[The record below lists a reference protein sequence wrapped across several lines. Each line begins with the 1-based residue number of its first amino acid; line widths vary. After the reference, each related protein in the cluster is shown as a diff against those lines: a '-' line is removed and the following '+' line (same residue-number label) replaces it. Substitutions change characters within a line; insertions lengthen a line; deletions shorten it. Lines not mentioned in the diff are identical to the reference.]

1 MRQLREASDGASFAG
16 LSAGILWMPFGPDGI
31 LWTTVRNRQFG
42 RDGAAASK
50 SLMYSSQVSG
60 PAHSWLHRTH
70 RTLSQPA
77 SALTR
82 TEGFRPGR
90 HPCVNR
96 RPILTPAERGC
107 WRLVQVVHRRAP
119 SSLPWHV
126 FCRSGRAASW
136 HRPGMAPRPQPGR
149 PRSRADPHPPALCEG
164 QRVHAHPDSY

>member
-1 MRQLREASDGASFAG
+1 MRQLQEASDGASFAG

-31 LWTTVRNRQFG
+31 LWTTVRIGSLVVTAR
-42 RDGAAASK
+42 AASK

-90 HPCVNR
+90 HPCSAGSR
-96 RPILTPAERGC
+96 RDCCLGWRGPDPS
-107 WRLVQVVHRRAP
+107 QVP
-119 SSLPWHV
+119 STLLP
-126 FCRSGRAASW
+126 
-136 HRPGMAPRPQPGR
+136 PG
-149 PRSRADPHPPALCEG
+149 SRAG
-164 QRVHAHPDSY
+164 GG

>member
-1 MRQLREASDGASFAG
+1 MGQLQEASDGASFAG

-31 LWTTVRNRQFG
+31 LWTTVRIGSLVVTAR
-42 RDGAAASK
+42 AASK

-90 HPCVNR
+90 RIDRLPD
-96 RPILTPAERGC
+96 PAGFLAE
-107 WRLVQVVHRRAP
+107 L
-119 SSLPWHV
+119 
-126 FCRSGRAASW
+126 
-136 HRPGMAPRPQPGR
+136 
-149 PRSRADPHPPALCEG
+149 ADPMSDLLEQTLNLYAVVG
-164 QRVHAHPDSY
+164 QSQQRS